1 MSLVKKL
8 QPGGDIT
15 NPTIQ
20 KSLPQKKIKLN
31 IDGQEREF
39 DQEDIDS
46 MYSNILGG
54 LDEKNRE
61 YGRQYLEKINTALQT
76 GNAKVNVGGKAALKM
91 EVDPSIGYQQENQM
105 YSEQELKKMYPN
117 KSDRQSFKERSNV
130 IQGIHRQLG
139 DLVAQKYSGIK
150 DVETA
155 KIAEA
160 KKNASESLIANL
172 NRSRNFGTSV
182 FGESGAGDT
191 GLHLSL
197 QSFAKMNQAQR
208 QNALKKWIGGYAQS
222 IYNLDDKNEDLNKT
236 FKEKYGYNISEMKAK
251 LSPYFQVGK
260 FSTSANLADVSDV
273 LQNRLDYNMYF
284 DKHQLAR
291 WKAGQFGQVADQT
304 VPATTPETTIPSNS
318 SFTGIKDGARYD
330 KGQLLQGSH
339 DGKYY
344 VKGKLFTGYASPNIT
359 KDQSGNVNYSDV
371 YNESKYGAFIGGK
384 RMSDTEFKDY
394 YNKLTPEQKK
404 QFTGYENAKI
414 YMYSSPSSYLNLFSV
429 PNEKGSIAPFLRSKG
444 HQYAQDLTTQYVKNV
459 MPDSRI
465 VSVYDK
471 EKAIRAGTPWAKNI
485 SYYRVFKGKN
495 NMLQYEPVK
504 MERSALGFDTVI
516 LSNGRRVPLG
526 ESKDSGVTQED
537 FKLPGYK
544 SGGEIKKLAQ
554 GGLPGLVINEGL
566 RKGQKQST
574 KDVLASRASKQATL
588 GDVSKVGLSNIYSTD
603 QLSSADKYKLGAL
616 GADMVSLVAGLA
628 PVPGGNFVSGA
639 AGLAGTVSSA
649 IADGSDKEGFTL
661 GDFGKAAGG
670 VGLDLLT
677 MIPGAGLGAKVFK
690 LTRTIKGS
698 ANTLKAAS
706 IALKA
711 AGYADAGRAVYKLF
725 ESGGDPSKMNIDD
738 MRSAING
745 IKMVTLG
752 FKGTARAK
760 TIAPTQ
766 EVKSFSI
773 KNKEGEI
780 FTTKL
785 SAEDEIKFSQLESPI
800 ERNAFLKSLAKK
812 QHNIENIDSYG
823 VMQDKSLTPFRSEG
837 KTSWKKPFGKTSSP
851 LITSKNEVQN
861 ENLTEDG
868 AIGLNWVR
876 RKLYG
881 KKQMAQ
887 DYAYFN
893 KTKQGVPP
901 EKAAAEA
908 KNEVDKIEEGFSTTQ
923 QEPDIASPV
932 QNIVT
937 TPPAIAT
944 QPQNIVVAS
953 TPIAVTSNP
962 NKNPLI
968 MNPLMANYSGR
979 QGSVPEQFNAGEYL
993 TRFARLRQAS
1003 PELINSEQRQ
1013 ISIPYL
1019 QKYVSQNNQSIKD
1032 SKKLI
1037 SSRFENQKNIIDYKT
1052 QPYNKRMPR
1061 RTYHYKDGGEI
1072 LFAKNGIKSLIQQL
1086 QPETTGMINR
1096 KSLNEIRDVYV
1107 NKTPTGVLSHLSNKI
1122 KTPGLG
1128 SIKGGIIDLPM
1139 APDYKNHS
1147 KYGQELKESVE
1158 RKNVMARKLTELNR
1172 NQYEKT
1178 VNPHSKLNV
1187 GDTTFGLD
1195 LARTLAGNIANQ
1207 QFDQTVVT
1215 PQYQNVAESYLAA
1228 PSTNVRDA
1236 ATIAAQQYINR
1247 RPQTSDQIL
1256 NQKIQMSNLD
1266 KANRLKLQ
1274 GESEYSNDFEQSRQ
1288 RNAALSQEYAQQ
1300 RASIA
1305 NQNTAAYAD
1314 AENKRIQLAN
1324 TVRGLN
1330 AENVQN
1336 FATRWITKSEQDKMQ
1351 NKSINTELALNTLAN
1366 QTSQE
1371 QGKLL
1376 NRYNY
1381 LTNIEASGQLTPE
1394 LQSEKD
1400 RLEKQYSA
1408 YNSMTKNISLNIY
1421 KNPDYQYN
1429 ILEEK
1434 KKVGLN
1440 ETFKQGGLLQIENK
1454 YNLRRVDDINKS
1466 LQTKYNLTVKNN
1478 LELLKDI
1485 LKSTHR

>member
-76 GNAKVNVGGKAALKM
+76 GNAKVNVGGKTALKM

-155 KIAEA
+155 KIAED
-160 KKNASESLIANL
+160 KKNASESLIENL

-236 FKEKYGYNISEMKAK
+236 FKKKYGYNISEMKAK

-284 DKHQLAR
+284 DKDQLAR

-304 VPATTPETTIPSNS
+304 VPATTPDTTIPSNS
-318 SFTGIKDGARYD
+318 SFTGIKDGARYN
-330 KGQLLQGSH
+330 KGQLLQGSY

-344 VKGKLFTGYASPNIT
+344 VKGKLFTGYASPNVT

-394 YNKLTPEQKK
+394 YNKLTPEQKE

-429 PNEKGSIAPFLRSKG
+429 SNEKGSIAPFLRSKG

-471 EKAIRAGTPWAKNI
+471 EKAIRTGTPWAKNI
-485 SYYRVFKGKN
+485 SYQRVFKGKN

-526 ESKDSGVTQED
+526 ESKDPGVTQED

-661 GDFGKAAGG
+661 GDFGKAAAG

-711 AGYADAGRAVYKLF
+711 AGYADAGRAVYKLI

-868 AIGLNWVR
+868 AIGLNWVQ

-881 KKQMAQ
+881 KKQMAK
-887 DYAYFN
+887 DFAYFN
-893 KTKQGVPP
+893 KTSKGVPP

-908 KNEVDKIEEGFSTTQ
+908 EKISEKAGEEWFSTTQ
-923 QEPDIASPV
+923 QEPAIASPV

-979 QGSVPEQFNAGEYL
+979 HGSVPEQFNAGEYL

-1052 QPYNKRMPR
+1052 QPYNKRMLG

-1072 LFAKNGIKSLIQQL
+1072 LFAKNGIKSLIKDL
-1086 QPETTGMINR
+1086 TTEV
-1096 KSLNEIRDVYV
+1096 S
-1107 NKTPTGVLSHLSNKI
+1107 
-1122 KTPGLG
+1122 
-1128 SIKGGIIDLPM
+1128 GGIQKKALGEIDLEKKQKPLFGK
-1139 APDYKNHS
+1139 PI
-1147 KYGQELKESVE
+1147 QQQLKESVE
-1158 RKNVMARKLTELNR
+1158 RKNVMARKLTELKR
-1172 NQYEKT
+1172 NQYEKD
-1178 VNPHSKLNV
+1178 VNQPSKLNV

-1274 GESEYSNDFEQSRQ
+1274 GESEYSNAFEQSGQ

-1305 NQNTAAYAD
+1305 NQNAEAQAD

-1330 AENVQN
+1330 AENLQN

-1351 NKSINTELALNTLAN
+1351 NKSINTELALNTLAY

-1371 QGKLL
+1371 QGRLL

-1408 YNSMTKNISLNIY
+1408 YNAMTKNISLNIY